1 LKYPARFP
9 LSFGVFQNYL
19 SHLPQYADQ
28 PYVAVIGPI
37 ASGISYMGAPIII
50 PWLKRTAKYRKY
62 MIWFGWSMCIIGVLA
77 SSFATTLGAIVFTQ
91 GVMYGLGFTIF
102 YYPVLD
108 MVNEYWVVRRGMAY
122 GLLCSASGVAGV
134 VMPFSL
140 EAMLNRYGY
149 STTLRAVAVALV
161 VSTAPLIFFIK
172 GRGQISQPGELGV
185 DWGFLRIPLFWIY
198 LGSTVVQGFGFFFPS
213 LYLPSFA
220 SALGLGSRNGALL
233 LAMMSVAQ
241 VFGQFSYGYLSDRRL
256 SINVLTSASAVVSS
270 IAVLALWGLA
280 QNLAVLCVF
289 AILYGFF
296 AAGFTALWGRMGT
309 AVSTDSSSAFAA
321 FGLFNFGKGIG
332 NVLAGPISAAMLI
345 HEIDTSDYAIDR
357 YKEIV
362 LFCGSCMAASG
373 VVAAAAYW
381 KPWKA
386 SSR

>member
-1 LKYPARFP
+1 
-9 LSFGVFQNYL
+9 
-19 SHLPQYADQ
+19 
-28 PYVAVIGPI
+28 
-37 ASGISYMGAPIII
+37 MGAPIII
-50 PWLKRTAKYRKY
+50 PWLKRTVKYRKY
-62 MIWFGWSMCIIGVLA
+62 MMWFGWSMCIVGVLA
-77 SSFATTLGAIVFTQ
+77 SSFASTLGAIIFTQ

-122 GLLCSASGVAGV
+122 GLLCSASGAAGV

-149 STTLRAVAVALV
+149 PTTLRAVAVGLV
-161 VSTAPLIFFIK
+161 VSTSPLLFFIK
-172 GRGQISQPGELGV
+172 GRGQNSQPGESAS
-185 DWGFLRIPLFWIY
+185 DWGFLRVPLFWIY
-198 LGSTVVQGFGFFFPS
+198 LGATVVQGFGFFFPS

-233 LAMMSVAQ
+233 LALMSVAQ

-280 QNLAVLCVF
+280 QNLAVLSVF

-309 AVSTDSSSAFAA
+309 AVSRDSSSAFAA
-321 FGLFNFGKGIG
+321 FGLFNFGKGLG
-332 NVLAGPISAAMLI
+332 NVLAGPISAAMLV
-345 HEIDTSDYAIDR
+345 HEIDTSDYAIAR

-362 LFCGSCMAASG
+362 LFCGSCMIASG
-373 VVAAAAYW
+373 GVAAAAYW